1 MQNIHIVYL
10 MSRFTNSDFYSSHLT
25 LQQSLHVSIA
35 MHMHP
40 SQMEATTAA
49 KECVPQG
56 WEQGGGCNRYLLP
69 DCWNVLGGKCKL
81 FLILLL
87 RLNQKLEKNPQPEK
101 HQPTNKKKTQQK
113 TPSTKQN
120 YLNRRKIVKTLVPKI
135 YSIHWTREQSFK
147 CHSKWRTK

>member
-1 MQNIHIVYL
+1 MPVEITCSRTASNHMQNIHIVYL
-10 MSRFTNSDFYSSHLT
+10 MSRFTNSDFYPSHLT

-49 KECVPQG
+49 KACVPQG

-101 HQPTNKKKTQQK
+101 HQPTNKKKT
-113 TPSTKQN
+113 STKKPLQPN
-120 YLNRRKIVKTLVPKI
+120 KII
-135 YSIHWTREQSFK
+135 SIEEK
-147 CHSKWRTK
+147 

>member
-1 MQNIHIVYL
+1 MRLKLLFAVPVEITCSRTASNHMQNIHIVYL
-10 MSRFTNSDFYSSHLT
+10 MSRFTNSDFYPSHLT
-25 LQQSLHVSIA
+25 LQQSLRVSIA

-69 DCWNVLGGKCKL
+69 DCWNVLGGKCRL

-87 RLNQKLEKNPQPEK
+87 RLKQKLEETHKQKNTN
-101 HQPTNKKKTQQK
+101 QPTKKKN
-113 TPSTKQN
+113 STKKPLQPN
-120 YLNRRKIVKTLVPKI
+120 KII
-135 YSIHWTREQSFK
+135 SIEEK
-147 CHSKWRTK
+147 